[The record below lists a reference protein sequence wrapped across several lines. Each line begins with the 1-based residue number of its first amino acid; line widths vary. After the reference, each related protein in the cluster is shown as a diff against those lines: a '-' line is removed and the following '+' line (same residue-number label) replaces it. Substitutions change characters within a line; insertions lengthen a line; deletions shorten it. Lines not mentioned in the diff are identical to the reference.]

1 MAKKLIIFDCDGTLT
16 DSESMNNLATVDALH
31 ECGLTHYDLD
41 FCQREFVGMTM
52 TAVKAFV
59 EEREGKKIPDNF
71 QQRFVHF
78 AGERKKSGLL
88 PIEGALEAVDS
99 LCRTYDVCVGS
110 NGERSLVFTSLQMVG
125 LFDVFGEDR
134 IFTRIQVSRGKPF
147 PELFLFAAEK
157 TGFAPR
163 DCLVIE
169 DSSAGVQA
177 GVAAGMHTIGLT
189 AASHDKAHTNQLLL
203 QAGATA
209 VFDTWAEIVNYIKTN
224 VDG

>member
-16 DSESMNNLATVDALH
+16 DSESMNNLAVVDALH
-31 ECGLTHYDLD
+31 ECGLTHYDLA
-41 FCQREFVGMTM
+41 FCQSEFVGMTM
-52 TAVKAFV
+52 AAIKVFV

-71 QQRFVHF
+71 AHRFVHF

-88 PIEGALEAVDS
+88 PIKGAVEAVET
-99 LCRTYDVCVGS
+99 LRRTYNVCVGS

-125 LFDVFGEDR
+125 LFDVFGEER
-134 IFTRIQVSRGKPF
+134 IFTRIQVPRGKPF
-147 PELFLFAAEK
+147 PELFLYAAEK
-157 TGFAPR
+157 TGHRPE

-169 DSSAGVQA
+169 DSSTGVQA

-189 AASHDKAHTNQLLL
+189 AASHDKAHTQQLLL
-203 QAGATA
+203 QAGAA
-209 VFDTWAEIVNYIKTN
+209 SVFDTWPEIVNYINTY

>member
-1 MAKKLIIFDCDGTLT
+1 MGKKLIIFDCDGTLT
-16 DSESMNNLATVDALH
+16 DSESMNNLAVIDALH
-31 ECGLTHYDLD
+31 ECGLTQYDLE
-41 FCQREFVGMTM
+41 FCQQEFVGMTM
-52 TAVKAFV
+52 TAVRAFV

-71 QQRFVHF
+71 QQRFVYF

-88 PIEGALEAVDS
+88 PIAGAVEAVDT
-99 LCRTYDVCVGS
+99 LRKTYAVCVGS

-134 IFTRIQVSRGKPF
+134 IFTRIQVPRGKPF

-157 TGFAPR
+157 TGYRPQ

-169 DSSAGVQA
+169 DSSAGIQA

-189 AASHDKAHTNQLLL
+189 AASHDRVRTRELLL
-203 QAGATA
+203 QAGAAA
-209 VFDTWAEIVNYIKTN
+209 VFATWLEIVNYIN
-224 VDG
+224 SRVDG